1 MNKDVFAILEPGEPS
16 MISALDVLKRYHEA
30 KEAGMPS
37 EELEALRHQAE
48 QLFQAVSEYQLRVLE
63 CPSAILQ

>member
-1 MNKDVFAILEPGEPS
+1 